1 MTTRRFEELLL
12 LAIIENSQPLHDQ
25 AQMYALQKHLTQKQI
40 DIAFEKV
47 KNFLRW
53 HGTKRLLPKEINAVI
68 KVQSVIRTFLIRKR
82 LKEQMKFWR
91 RLAYIDSCETHLK
104 NAERLYSILN

>member
-1 MTTRRFEELLL
+1 MTTRRFQEILL

-25 AQMYALQKHLTQKQI
+25 AQMYALQNNFTQKQI

-53 HGTKRLLPKEINAVI
+53 HGTKHLLPKDLNAVI
-68 KVQSVIRTFLIRKR
+68 KVQAVVRTFLIRKR
-82 LKEQMKFWR
+82 LKEQMKFWQ

-104 NAERLYSILN
+104 NAERIYSILN